1 MITRD
6 IPTKEHAAAVEDKSR
21 PGLEHGVNL
30 VKVKKVLN
38 HHLRNTWHETEVKK
52 PTLTTEIDQMSIS
65 ISNYKV
71 HTQFTFVHVE

>member
-6 IPTKEHAAAVEDKSR
+6 IPMKEHAASVEDKSR

-38 HHLRNTWHETEVKK
+38 HHLHNTWHETAVKN
-52 PTLTTEIDQMSIS
+52 P
-65 ISNYKV
+65 
-71 HTQFTFVHVE
+71 H